1 MKILVSNVDHLV
13 IYADDSMVLTDSEL
27 TGDGW
32 RDPKFNATNS
42 RIEDAELPSP
52 WAGGAYQYNGAWS
65 VANQSIL
72 DALAAARM
80 PTLSDYDAAL
90 TAHLDSVA
98 QSRRWQDRISLMSR
112 AGFPGP
118 WQADAIAFGQWA
130 DGCNVIGYQMLADF
144 QAGNIPQP
152 SVEDVIAALPPMVWP
167 T

>member
-1 MKILVSNVDHLV
+1 MNYIALDTSGKIAGYFVSNEQD
-13 IYADDSMVLTDSEL
+13 YAQSLQANNPHFASVHITEYYGDIVGKLYDPVTDTVTDD
-27 TGDGW
+27 
-32 RDPKFNATNS
+32 P
-42 RIEDAELPSP
+42 
-52 WAGGAYQYNGAWS
+52 AY
-65 VANQSIL
+65 VPPPPPTPPL
-72 DALAAARM
+72 
-80 PTLSDYDAAL
+80 PTLEDYDAAL

-130 DGCNVIGYQMLADF
+130 DGCNVIGYQILADY
-144 QAGNIPQP
+144 QAGNIQQP